1 MSMVQSSEYY
11 NKKMFLMQNYSGIS
25 KPTAKCSFKAIIV
38 KHELNLV
45 DLQVRHCLI
54 CLNGSTA
61 TEENP
66 FYFFVEFSGHYIQV
80 YEEKAHQTCATE
92 ADETY

>member
-1 MSMVQSSEYY
+1 
-11 NKKMFLMQNYSGIS
+11 MQNYSGIS
-25 KPTAKCSFKAIIV
+25 NPSAKCSFKVIIV

-61 TEENP
+61 TEEIP
-66 FYFFVEFSGHYIQV
+66 FYFFVEFSGHYVQV
-80 YEEKAHQTCATE
+80 YEEKAHHTYATE
-92 ADETY
+92 AAEAY